1 MTKRFRAYL
10 YKKLAEKQ
18 SEIYSECEKVPD
30 QIGIPSELKGQIGLS
45 GALSGCPAA
54 PIRSDIRQA
63 MEDASARTIP
73 LKNMVDEVTFLV
85 KERYGDE
92 YDGLVVDTCE
102 AALWVAFDTLFSP
115 PLAGRGDNYQ
125 ARYIA
130 PYERH
135 MHHQAAYG
143 RPFPP
148 KYKDLLADRGVTAG
162 EMGML
167 GKRQNNL
174 STVIVPLEG
183 AKYECHGLKYHVV
196 PLLTKVDAEKSYEEL
211 AKAAAR
217 HASALVGITSL
228 GMDTPGYGYGDK
240 DDDGTPRLQKLIS
253 QIAKEYNIV
262 YLIDIANAAPFT
274 GVDIRKNGADIMVY
288 SMDKVSGAPICG
300 LIIGKENI
308 MVTLRRALGMHT
320 DRPGTGTAYGKAGYV
335 TFDPGKESL
344 SGAIQAMKVLSER
357 PEILTDPVDGTYE
370 IIMQEMK
377 DLNPAIAEHLM
388 VTKSYTSL
396 VVEINYENTWSGDR
410 IGFPIFGIEDLYA
423 GSDIFSNAVQRIGIG
438 PTIDYDANLV
448 ISAKARCVD
457 ENGRLIE
464 EYMRYGIRALFQ
476 TMNIIWRVWKQA
488 FD

>member
-1 MTKRFRAYL
+1 MSAKQFRSYL
-10 YKKLAEKQ
+10 YQKLAEKQ
-18 SEIYSECEKVPD
+18 SEIYSECEKVSS
-30 QIGIPSELKGQIGLS
+30 QIGIPSELKGQIGIS
-45 GALSGCPAA
+45 GAISGCPAA
-54 PIRSDIRQA
+54 PIRKDIRQA
-63 MEDASARTIP
+63 MEEASVKTIP
-73 LKNMVDEVTFLV
+73 LKHMVDEVRFLV
-85 KERYGDE
+85 KESYGDD
-92 YDGLVVDTCE
+92 YDGLVVSTCE

-125 ARYIA
+125 ACYIA

-148 KYKDLLADRGVTAG
+148 KYKDLVADRGVTAG

-183 AKYECHGLKYHVV
+183 AKYECHGQKYYPV
-196 PLLTKVDAEKSYEEL
+196 PLLTKVNPEKSYERL
-211 AKAAAR
+211 AKVAAR
-217 HASALVGITSL
+217 HASSLTGITSL
-228 GMDTPGYGYGDK
+228 GFDTPGYGYRDK
-240 DDDGTPRLQKLIS
+240 DNDGTPKLQKLIS

-262 YLIDIANAAPFT
+262 YLIDSANAVPFT
-274 GVDIRKNGADIMVY
+274 GVDIRKNGADIIVY

-300 LIIGKENI
+300 LIIGKEEV
-308 MVTLRRALGMHT
+308 MVSLRRALGMHS
-320 DRPGTGTAYGKAGYV
+320 DRSGTGTAYGKAGYV

-344 SGAIQAMKVLSER
+344 TGVIQAMKVLRES
-357 PEILTDPVDGTYE
+357 PEILTDPIDGTYE
-370 IIMQEMK
+370 IVIQEMTK
-377 DLNPAIAEHLM
+377 LNPEIAKHLI

-396 VVEINYENTWSGDR
+396 LVEINYENTWSENR
-410 IGFPIFGIEDLYA
+410 IGFPIFSIEDLYA
-423 GSDIFSNAVQRIGIG
+423 GSDIFMNGVQRTGIV

-448 ISAKARCVD
+448 ISPKARCVD

-476 TMNIIWRVWKQA
+476 VMNIVWKFWRQNL
-488 FD
+488 